1 MMILHS
7 QISSVFSRSA
17 RENIISKSLMRA
29 QGVSVDAIMRADLE
43 RLLISEAELWELTG
57 FNRQQIL
64 PSIALAVSQPNRQKA
79 IALAISAIAFFGFAS
94 IVLPAL
100 RIAGMILLISLIL
113 GAVSFA
119 IELAEVAILFFCAAL
134 AATGYSIYVFIGA
147 TLKEIL
153 LCLGLAI
160 ASGGLAFLI
169 TKWIDKKWQKPRNS
183 YRKSGIPKVII
194 RLFTEAD
201 KCNKTIHDIDIFDQ
215 LQDAGNPIKLE
226 SRESAIA
233 ALRMTRNDIV
243 RALKTERILREHPEF
258 HPDRFEIDLTAFESI
273 QMRDRAKEYGRIFD
287 DTLQIAIDVQ
297 SVMYELQESI

>member
-1 MMILHS
+1 
-7 QISSVFSRSA
+7 
-17 RENIISKSLMRA
+17 
-29 QGVSVDAIMRADLE
+29 MRADLK
-43 RLLISEAELWELTG
+43 RLLISEVELLKLTG

-64 PSIALAVSQPNRQKA
+64 PSIELTSQQRNRQKA
-79 IALAISAIAFFGFAS
+79 IALAISAIAFFAFAS
-94 IVLPAL
+94 IFLPAL
-100 RIAGMILLISLIL
+100 RIAGIILLISLIL
-113 GAVSFA
+113 GALSFA
-119 IELAEVAILFFCAAL
+119 IELAEVAILFFCATL
-134 AATGYSIYVFIGA
+134 VAAGYLIYVFIGA
-147 TLKEIL
+147 TLGVIL

-169 TKWIDKKWQKPRNS
+169 IKWIDKKQKKPRIS

-194 RLFTEAD
+194 QLFTEID

-258 HPDRFEIDLTAFESI
+258 HPDRFDIDLTAFESI
-273 QMRDRAKEYGRIFD
+273 AMGDRAKEYGRIFD
-287 DTLQIAIDVQ
+287 TTLQIAIDVQ

>member
-1 MMILHS
+1 MMILYS
-7 QISSVFSRSA
+7 QISSVFPRRA
-17 RENIISKSLMRA
+17 RENIIFKSLMRA

>member
-1 MMILHS
+1 M
-7 QISSVFSRSA
+7 QISNVFPRSA
-17 RENIISKSLMRA
+17 RENIIFKSLMRA

-64 PSIALAVSQPNRQKA
+64 PSIALAVSQTNRQKA

>member
-1 MMILHS
+1 M
-7 QISSVFSRSA
+7 QISNVFPRSA

-64 PSIALAVSQPNRQKA
+64 PSIALAVSQTNRQKA

-160 ASGGLAFLI
+160 ASGGLAFLIIFLI

>member
-1 MMILHS
+1 
-7 QISSVFSRSA
+7 
-17 RENIISKSLMRA
+17 
-29 QGVSVDAIMRADLE
+29 MRADLE

-64 PSIALAVSQPNRQKA
+64 SAIALTSNQRNRQKA
-79 IALAISAIAFFGFAS
+79 IALTISAIAFFGFAS
-94 IVLPAL
+94 IFLPAL
-100 RIAGMILLISLIL
+100 RMSGIILLISLAL
-113 GAVSFA
+113 GALSFA

-134 AATGYSIYVFIGA
+134 AAAGYSIYVFIGA
-147 TLKEIL
+147 TLREIF

-160 ASGGLAFLI
+160 ASGGLAWLI
-169 TKWIDKKWQKPRNS
+169 TKWIDKKWQKPNNS
-183 YRKSGIPKVII
+183 YRKSGIPKIII
-194 RLFTEAD
+194 RLFIEAD

-258 HPDRFEIDLTAFESI
+258 HPDRFDIDLTAFESI
-273 QMRDRAKEYGRIFD
+273 QMRDRAQEYGRIFD
-287 DTLQIAIDVQ
+287 ATLQIAIDVQ

>member
-1 MMILHS
+1 
-7 QISSVFSRSA
+7 
-17 RENIISKSLMRA
+17 
-29 QGVSVDAIMRADLE
+29 MRADLE
-43 RLLISEAELWELTG
+43 RLLISETELWELTG

-64 PSIALAVSQPNRQKA
+64 PSIALTVSQRNRQMA

-94 IVLPAL
+94 IFLPAL
-100 RIAGMILLISLIL
+100 RIAGMILLISLTL
-113 GAVSFA
+113 GALSFA

-134 AATGYSIYVFIGA
+134 AAAGYSIYVFIGA

-160 ASGGLAFLI
+160 ASGSLAFLIIFLI
-169 TKWIDKKWQKPRNS
+169 TKWIDKKWQKPSNS
-183 YRKSGIPKVII
+183 YRKSGIPKVVI

-258 HPDRFEIDLTAFESI
+258 HPERFEIDLTAFESI
-273 QMRDRAKEYGRIFD
+273 QMRDRAKEYARIFD